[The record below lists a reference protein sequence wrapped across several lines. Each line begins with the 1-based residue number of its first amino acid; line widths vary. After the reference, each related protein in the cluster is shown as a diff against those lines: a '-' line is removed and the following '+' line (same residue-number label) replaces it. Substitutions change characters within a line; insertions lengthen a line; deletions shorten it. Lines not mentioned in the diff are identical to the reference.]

1 MQHNPDCITHPL
13 EREPGEEVG
22 QGQDGLEEQR
32 RVQHQPGH
40 EQRVPPTPDADE
52 EGLNSATLSDY

>member
-13 EREPGEEVG
+13 EREPGEEVC
-22 QGQDGLEEQR
+22 QGEDGLEEQR

-40 EQRVPPTPDADE
+40 EQGVTAAPHADE
-52 EGLNSATLSDY
+52 QELRRD